1 MNLIQFTE
9 VDPNQHGRAM
19 RTIAIN
25 PEHVVLLTGV
35 TVGSHTYYTNIT
47 LLTGIQVSVSGSI
60 EHVRKQ
66 LI

>member
-1 MNLIQFTE
+1 
-9 VDPNQHGRAM
+9 M